1 MTQIPFRFLP
11 LETGHWQLVTRGAA
25 AFGHWDFGIG
35 HSLQPA
41 DCKLQT
47 GPLDLASVSPYPAPH
62 MNVTIRRAV
71 PADYEAICELA
82 EIMDAPQR
90 GALPDR
96 FRKPEGPVRL
106 RNRTE
111 ALMRDRDTFLAVAEI
126 DGRVVGVVNAGLEQM
141 PDYPQKQPLTSVLVR
156 GISVRAD
163 CPARKSARRLSTRPS
178 PGPARAV
185 QLKLRPTCTTSTNPP
200 RPSSPR
206 SALRPSA
213 IASSADCT
221 RNPRSALRCPPS
233 EE

>member
-163 CPARKSARRLSTRPS
+163 CRRQKVGTTLINAAIAWARSRGAVEAQANVYDFNQPAAAFFASLGLAPLSHRLVRRLHP
-178 PGPARAV
+178 
-185 QLKLRPTCTTSTNPP
+185 
-200 RPSSPR
+200 
-206 SALRPSA
+206 
-213 IASSADCT
+213 
-221 RNPRSALRCPPS
+221 
-233 EE
+233 